1 MKKILLCAALSV
13 LMVSAGAKAQIPQ
26 VIAYQGYLSQGGVA
40 YNSPSG
46 GVPVTLVLYDDQN
59 AGKQVWSQTFTGV
72 TVSNGYYGVNM
83 DFSSNWQNG
92 YTSFDHT
99 YWLSVQ
105 VNGQSLT
112 PRVQFT
118 SSPSCF
124 NARIADSAIHIPQAP
139 VGSIMAYGGD
149 IFQLRA
155 NEQKLGWYVC
165 DGRRIPVDTFPVY
178 AQVVGST
185 YGVSNAGDS
194 VYLPDFRCLFLR
206 GVDGGMTGPRSASDS
221 LADPDANIRF
231 AMNPNGTGNSQNQ
244 VGSVQDD
251 AFQGHWHNLN
261 KIDIA
266 AGGGGGE
273 MPSVITPG
281 ASLNGRTVLDPV
293 SDGLHGI
300 PRTSSETRPKNAY
313 VYWIIKV
320 R

>member
-1 MKKILLCAALSV
+1 MKKILLCAALLV
-13 LMVSAGAKAQIPQ
+13 LIVSAGAKAQIPQ
-26 VIAYQGYLSQGGVA
+26 VIAYQGYLSQGGAA

-46 GVPVTLVLYDDQN
+46 GVPITLILYDDQN
-59 AGKQVWSQTFTGV
+59 AGKQAWSQTFTGV
-72 TVSNGYYGVNM
+72 VVSNGYYSVVM

-92 YTSFDHT
+92 YTTFDHQ
-99 YWLSVQ
+99 YWLSANVDNQ
-105 VNGQSLT
+105 LLS

-118 SSPSCF
+118 ASPYSF

-185 YGVSNAGDS
+185 YGVSDAGDS

-206 GVDGGMTGPRSASDS
+206 GVNGGMAGPRPASDS
-221 LADPDANIRF
+221 FSDPDAAARGMMRDGANQ
-231 AMNPNGTGNSQNQ
+231 GNK
-244 VGSVQDD
+244 VGSVQEDTFM
-251 AFQGHWHNLN
+251 AHRHIGGMPNPTPNTGLYGVFNNSTALPE
-261 KIDIA
+261 
-266 AGGGGGE
+266 AGIGSLTSASSNFDYTSTEGG
-273 MPSVITPG
+273 
-281 ASLNGRTVLDPV
+281 
-293 SDGLHGI
+293 
-300 PRTSSETRPKNAY
+300 SETRPKNAY

>member
-1 MKKILLCAALSV
+1 MDKKRLLFALILTLCAAASV
-13 LMVSAGAKAQIPQ
+13 EAQIPQ
-26 VIAYQGYLSQGGVA
+26 VIAYQGYLSQNGTA
-40 YNSPSG
+40 YTSPAG

-105 VNGQSLT
+105 VNGQPLT

-139 VGSIMAYGGD
+139 VGTIVAYGGD
-149 IFQLRA
+149 IFKLRS

-165 DGRRIPVDTFPVY
+165 DGRRISVDSFPEY
-178 AQVVGST
+178 ANVVGQT
-185 YGVSNAGDS
+185 YGVSDAADS
-194 VYLPDFRCLFLR
+194 VYLPDFRGLFLR
-206 GVDGGMTGPRSASDS
+206 GVNSGFTGNRTDS
-221 LADPDANIRF
+221 LADPDVNKRF
-231 AMNPNGTGNSQNQ
+231 AMNPNGTGNTQSQ

-251 AFQGHWHNLN
+251 AFQGHHH
-261 KIDIA
+261 A
-266 AGGGGGE
+266 AGVVGSPASAGATFDVEGQSGGTG
-273 MPSVITPG
+273 T
-281 ASLNGRTVLDPV
+281 LDVNFAGYATSDNQYGNARV
-293 SDGLHGI
+293 SF
-300 PRTSSETRPKNAY
+300 ETRPKNAY

-320 R
+320 K